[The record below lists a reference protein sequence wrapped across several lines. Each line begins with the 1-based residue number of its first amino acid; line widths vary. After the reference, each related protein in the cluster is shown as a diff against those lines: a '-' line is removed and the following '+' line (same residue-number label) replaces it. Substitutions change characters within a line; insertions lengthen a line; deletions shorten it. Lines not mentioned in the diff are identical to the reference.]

1 MTGPRLEGWVSH
13 PNLGDGWLC
22 HPDYAGW
29 LRSPDGR
36 WWSEAD
42 VREQRVVMTER
53 GPKRAAGWLVAGD
66 GTWIP
71 VEESPVERVRDRL
84 RTMQGSVPA

>member
-1 MTGPRLEGWVSH
+1 
-13 PNLGDGWLC
+13 
-22 HPDYAGW
+22 
-29 LRSPDGR
+29 
-36 WWSEAD
+36 
-42 VREQRVVMTER
+42 MTER

-66 GTWIP
+66 GTWIR